1 MSIASGIRF
10 LTIARRPLRRASRS
24 SARRRR
30 PRRTAAGAGAV
41 VTLKPGPSD
50 YGRIL
55 LDGKGFALYAFTRDG
70 RGRSQ
75 CTGACARAWPPY
87 IARGPLRAATGVA
100 AKGLGVT
107 KRADGRKQVTFD
119 GRPLYYYV
127 GDRRPGQVLCQN
139 VDEFGGLWLVVRPSG
154 RLVR

>member
-1 MSIASGIRF
+1 MRLAILACS
-10 LTIARRPLRRASRS
+10 LTIAAGLALVASAPA
-24 SARRRR
+24 SAG
-30 PRRTAAGAGAV
+30 PV
-41 VTLKPGPSD
+41 VTVKPGASD

-75 CTGACARAWPPY
+75 CSGACARAWPPY
-87 IARGPLRAATGVA
+87 IARGALKPGVGTA
-100 AKGLGVT
+100 VGKLGVT
-107 KRADGRKQVTFD
+107 LRADGRKQVTFD

-127 GDRRPGQVLCQN
+127 GDRQPGQVLCQN
-139 VDEFGGLWLVVRPSG
+139 VNEFGGLWLVVRPSG

>member
-1 MSIASGIRF
+1 MRPASSHRLIA
-10 LTIARRPLRRASRS
+10 
-24 SARRRR
+24 
-30 PRRTAAGAGAV
+30 TAAALATSFALTCAAASPAATPTGAA
-41 VTLKPGPSD
+41 VTLKPGSSD

-87 IARGPLRAATGVA
+87 IVRGPVRAAAGVA
-100 AKGLGVT
+100 AKRVGVT
-107 KRADGRKQVTFD
+107 RRADGRTQVTFD

-127 GDRRPGQVLCQN
+127 GDRQPGQVLCQN

>member
-1 MSIASGIRF
+1 MRMAFTLRALAISAALSTSF
-10 LTIARRPLRRASRS
+10 ALTCAAAP
-24 SARRRR
+24 
-30 PRRTAAGAGAV
+30 AGAGAA
-41 VTLKPGPSD
+41 VTIKPGPSD

-55 LDGKGFALYAFTRDG
+55 LDGKGFALYVFTRDG

-87 IARGPLRAATGVA
+87 IVRGPVRAATGLA
-100 AKGLGVT
+100 TRQLGVT
-107 KRADGRKQVTFD
+107 RRADGRKQVTFD

-127 GDRRPGQVLCQN
+127 GDRQPGQVLCQS
-139 VDEFGGLWLVVRPSG
+139 VDEFGGLWLVVRPTG

>member
-1 MSIASGIRF
+1 MRIAATLRALAIWAALAASF
-10 LTIARRPLRRASRS
+10 ALTCTAAS
-24 SARRRR
+24 SAAT
-30 PRRTAAGAGAV
+30 PAGAAAI
-41 VTLKPGPSD
+41 TLQPGPSD

-70 RGRSQ
+70 RGRSR

-87 IARGPLRAATGVA
+87 IVRGPVRAAAGVA
-100 AKGLGVT
+100 AGQLGVT
-107 KRADGRKQVTFD
+107 RRADGRKQVTFD

-127 GDRRPGQVLCQN
+127 GDRQPGQVLCQN

>member
-1 MSIASGIRF
+1 MR
-10 LTIARRPLRRASRS
+10 IARTVRSLAIATALAASL
-24 SARRRR
+24 ALIC
-30 PRRTAAGAGAV
+30 TAASPAATPAGAGAAA
-41 VTLKPGPSD
+41 VTVKPGPSD

-87 IARGPLRAATGVA
+87 IVRGPVRAAAGVA
-100 AKGLGVT
+100 AKQLGVT

-127 GDRRPGQVLCQN
+127 GDRQPGQVLCQN

>member
-1 MSIASGIRF
+1 MRF
-10 LTIARRPLRRASRS
+10 AILVCSLTIAAGLVLVASGPA
-24 SARRRR
+24 SAE
-30 PRRTAAGAGAV
+30 AV
-41 VTLKPGPSD
+41 VTVKPGASD

-75 CTGACARAWPPY
+75 CSGACARAWPPY
-87 IARGPLRAATGVA
+87 IARGAVKPGAGTAAG
-100 AKGLGVT
+100 KLGVT
-107 KRADGRKQVTFD
+107 QRAGGRKQVTFD

-127 GDRRPGQVLCQN
+127 GDRQPGQVLCQN
-139 VDEFGGLWLVVRPSG
+139 VSEFGGLWLVVRPSG